1 MIYLFDIS
9 SAHSS
14 SYPVRRQIDA
24 PIGYLC
30 TMFAG
35 VIPTRLPEYLIAAMI
50 IIIAPGPSVLF
61 VIARAVAWGRKISI
75 LTVAGNVAGSFV
87 LSTLVALG
95 VGPILQKWHITY
107 IAVQWAGGLY
117 LMYLGVDAIRKRAV
131 HAADMTNQGPVA
143 PTARQ
148 SIRDG
153 FWVGVLNPKAIVFF
167 AAVLPQFVDIDGGH
181 VTVQLVFLGLVF
193 CVLAFISDGTWGL
206 LAGTARAWLAT
217 DNRRLE
223 RLRATG
229 GLIMIILGVAVL
241 ISAVVTG

>member
-1 MIYLFDIS
+1 
-9 SAHSS
+9 
-14 SYPVRRQIDA
+14 
-24 PIGYLC
+24 
-30 TMFAG
+30 MFSG
-35 VIPTRLPEYLIAAMI
+35 VIPTRLPEYVVAAII

-61 VIARAVAWGRKISI
+61 VIARAVAWGRKISV

-117 LMYLGVDAIRKRAV
+117 LMYLGVDAIRKRQI

-181 VTVQLVFLGLVF
+181 VTIQLVFLGLVF

-217 DNRRLE
+217 DNKRLE

-229 GLIMIILGVAVL
+229 GAIMIILGVAVL
-241 ISAVVTG
+241 ISAVITE

>member
-1 MIYLFDIS
+1 MLGTF
-9 SAHSS
+9 
-14 SYPVRRQIDA
+14 V
-24 PIGYLC
+24 
-30 TMFAG
+30 
-35 VIPTRLPEYLIAAMI
+35 PTRITEYLIAAII

-61 VIARAVAWGRKISI
+61 VIARAVSWGRKISV
-75 LTVAGNVAGSFV
+75 LTVAGNVTGSFV

-95 VGPILQKWHITY
+95 LGPILQRWHIAY
-107 IAVQWAGGLY
+107 VAVQWGGGLY
-117 LMYLGVDAIRKRAV
+117 LIYLGIEAIRQRAV

-143 PTARQ
+143 PSVGK

-181 VTVQLVFLGLVF
+181 VTSQLIFMGLVF
-193 CVLAFISDGTWGL
+193 CVLAFISDGSWGL

-223 RLRATG
+223 RLRGFG
-229 GLIMIILGVAVL
+229 GSIMIILGLAVL
-241 ISAVVTG
+241 YTAVVTH